1 MKPITRDEILPLGAY
16 ESIRD
21 AFRARIVAEK
31 KVRRLSLGDRMT
43 VVFENHDTALLQ
55 VQEML
60 RTERI
65 SREAAILHEIETYNE
80 LVPADGELSATFM
93 IEIDD
98 KAERE
103 RFLEAAAGIE
113 SAVSLRIMV
122 GDEMQEARGVW
133 SKNRESGVRASAV
146 LYLKFPLSAPA
157 LTHLAKSAAKDIDAR
172 LVVAHPAYQAEA
184 KLDQPL
190 VASLKEDL
198 S

>member
-16 ESIRD
+16 EAIRD
-21 AFRARIVAEK
+21 AFRARVVAEK
-31 KVRRLSLGDRMT
+31 KVRRLSLGARMT

-65 SREAAILHEIETYNE
+65 SREAAILHEIDTYNE

-98 KAERE
+98 KEERE

-113 SAVSLRIMV
+113 GAVSLRV
-122 GDEMQEARGVW
+122 DVAGTSHDAQGVW
-133 SKNRESGVRASAV
+133 SKARESGIRASAV
-146 LYLKFPLSAPA
+146 LYLKFPLPTAARDHIATAPI
-157 LTHLAKSAAKDIDAR
+157 KDIDAR
-172 LVVAHPAYQAEA
+172 LVVRHKAYDAEA
-184 KLDQPL
+184 KITPALL
-190 VASLKEDL
+190 ASLKEDL